1 MQQGNPKTIIF
12 IQQRKILLRQFI
24 LLLLILTSTYATIS
38 AQQYNFIKYNVQE
51 GLPQSQVYD
60 LYQDSKS
67 YLWMATQGGGVCSF
81 DGANFNTLTMKDGL
95 PSNYVHTIYEDQENT
110 IWFGTKKGLAKY
122 KQQEISFG
130 KPEERIIY
138 AIAPQTDSTLWL
150 GTDKGLYTFNKRTK
164 KYQKHRVDAKL
175 NIARVND
182 LLQVK
187 NELWIASTRGLFILK
202 DNTIELI
209 DINDGLLSDDIKDLH
224 LDKKGQVWIAQFAG
238 GLTRISARRKQIQ
251 KSYYNANL
259 RMAQNV
265 YLGKEN
271 MIWVGTQDKG
281 IQVLNATEDTWE
293 TITEKV
299 GLAHN
304 NVQSI
309 LSDHW
314 GNVWI
319 ATSGGGVNKFLG
331 QYFTHFN
338 SNTGLNG
345 NRIYAVAEDNTGA
358 IWMSVD
364 DKGVSVIDSSG
375 IRTDI
380 DEAYIDSKCN
390 HIMQDSEERMW
401 MSTAGGGLVMKD
413 SAEYWVFNELDGL
426 PSNWIKTTIQ
436 DTLGYIWVGTYA
448 NGLGRLVSVD
458 SLGIKVELY
467 DTNSGLPDPF
477 ITVLAKDRLG
487 KIWFGTKQGGIGYID
502 GFNIVSAKPNS
513 GLPNT
518 GIRSIAFD
526 ASNQIW
532 IGTAGRGLYQ
542 SESIESPLKFKRWNA
557 DKSLTSDN
565 IYQLIFDQ
573 EENLWVGSELG
584 IDKIEFDKDQFKS
597 IQHFGK
603 NEGFLGIETC
613 HNSTTLD
620 SDGNLWFGT
629 LNGLSKHKP
638 GETQL
643 KVAPPKI
650 HFTEVSLMYKPI
662 SDTEYA
668 HFAAAGDS
676 LSPST
681 LFKHSHNNIGF
692 GFQAVNLDYPTGMSY
707 VWKLAGHDED
717 WSPASKS
724 EAINFTNLSPG
735 KYRFMAKALNKA
747 GLESEAI
754 STQFEIK
761 HAIWQLRWFQI
772 LVLAV
777 LGLLAFLFFSAQIK
791 KVKKKEAAR
800 RAQLELENEL
810 LSLEQKALQ
819 LQMNPHF
826 IFNALNS
833 IQSVVVTQK
842 TDVARDQIQNFA
854 GLMRGIL
861 TNSKKQRIT
870 LQEEY
875 DTIDKYLKLEQFCQN
890 KPFDFEI
897 HLPDNHDPDEIEIPP
912 MMIQPFVEN
921 AVFHGVSHLEVKGLI
936 KVVFKIENEILS
948 CEIIDN
954 GVGRKKAKSM
964 STQKA
969 GHQSVALEVTRQ
981 RLESLRGA
989 NKYTAFSIDDVLNEA
1004 GEVRGTKVSLKLPL
1018 QLTF

>member
-1 MQQGNPKTIIF
+1 MTV
-12 IQQRKILLRQFI
+12 R
-24 LLLLILTSTYATIS
+24 

-81 DGANFNTLTMKDGL
+81 DGANFTTLTMKNGL
-95 PSNYVHTIYEDQENT
+95 PSNYIHTIYEDEDGAL
-110 IWFGTKKGLAKY
+110 WFGTKKGLAQY
-122 KQQEISFG
+122 QQQKISYG
-130 KPEERIIY
+130 KPEERIVY
-138 AIAPQTDSTLWL
+138 AIAPQTDSTLWV
-150 GTDKGLYTFNKRTK
+150 GTDKGLYVFHKRRK
-164 KYQKHRVDAKL
+164 RYQKHRVDPKL

-182 LLQVK
+182 LLQIK
-187 NELWIASTRGLFILK
+187 NELWVASTRGLFILK
-202 DNTIELI
+202 DKEVELI
-209 DINDGLLSDDIKDLH
+209 DVSDGLLSEDVKDLE
-224 LDKKGQVWIAQFAG
+224 LDKKGQVWVAQFAG
-238 GLTRISARRKQIQ
+238 GLSRVSARRKQVQ
-251 KSYYNANL
+251 KSYSAANL
-259 RMAQNV
+259 RMAQHV

-271 MIWVGTQDKG
+271 KVWVGTQDNG
-281 IQVLNATEDTWE
+281 IQILNTGEDTWE
-293 TITEKV
+293 TISEEL

-345 NRIYAVAEDNTGA
+345 NRIYAIAEANTGA
-358 IWMSVD
+358 MWLSVD
-364 DKGVSVIDSSG
+364 DKGVTVIDSAG

-380 DEAYIDSKCN
+380 DQRYIDTKCN

-401 MSTAGGGLVMKD
+401 MSTAGGGLVMRD

-458 SLGIKVELY
+458 SLGIKVELF
-467 DTNSGLPDPF
+467 DTSSGLPDPF

-487 KIWFGTKQGGIGYID
+487 KIWFGTKQGGIGYIE
-502 GFNIVSAKPNS
+502 GSQIISATEDS
-513 GLPNT
+513 GLPKV

-526 ASNQIW
+526 AANQIW

-542 SESIESPLKFKRWNA
+542 SESIESLLKFKKWTA
-557 DKSLTSDN
+557 SKSLTSDN

-584 IDKIEFDKDQFKS
+584 MDKLNFEQSQFANL
-597 IQHFGK
+597 QHFGK

-613 HNSTTLD
+613 HNAATLD
-620 SDGNLWFGT
+620 SEGNLWFGT

-638 GETQL
+638 GKTQIKL
-643 KVAPPKI
+643 APPKI

-662 SDTEYA
+662 ADTEYA
-668 HFAAAGDS
+668 HYAVGDS
-676 LSPST
+676 LSSRMV
-681 LFKHSHNNIGF
+681 FKHSDNNIGF
-692 GFQAVNLDYPTGMSY
+692 EFRAVNLDYPMGMSY
-707 VWKLAGHDED
+707 VWKLDGYDED

-735 KYRFMAKALNKA
+735 NYRFIAKARNKA

-754 STQFEIK
+754 STRFEIK
-761 HAIWQLRWFQI
+761 PAIWQLRWFQI
-772 LVLAV
+772 AVLVA
-777 LGLLAFLFFSAQIK
+777 LGLLAFLFFKAQIK

-810 LSLEQKALQ
+810 LNLEQKALQ

-842 TDVARDQIQNFA
+842 TDIARDQIQNFA

-870 LQEEY
+870 LQEEF
-875 DTIDKYLKLEQFCQN
+875 DTIDKYLRLEQFCQN

-897 HLPDNHDPDEIEIPP
+897 HLPANHDSDEIEIPP

-921 AVFHGVSHLEVKGLI
+921 AVFHGVSHLEEKGLI
-936 KVVFKIENEILS
+936 QVVFTIENEILS
-948 CEIIDN
+948 CAIIDN
-954 GVGRKKAKSM
+954 GVGRKKAAAM

-989 NKYTAFSIDDVLNEA
+989 KKYTAFSIDDVLNEA

-1018 QLTF
+1018 ELTF

>member
-1 MQQGNPKTIIF
+1 MTV
-12 IQQRKILLRQFI
+12 R
-24 LLLLILTSTYATIS
+24 

-67 YLWMATQGGGVCSF
+67 YLWMATQGGGVCAF
-81 DGANFNTLTMKDGL
+81 DGASFSTLTMKDGM
-95 PSNYVHTIYEDQENT
+95 PSNYAHTIYEDDENNL
-110 IWFGTKKGLAKY
+110 WFGTQKGLAKY
-122 KQQEISFG
+122 QGQKISYG
-130 KPEERIIY
+130 KPEDRIVY
-138 AIAPQTDSTLWL
+138 SIATQSDSTLWL
-150 GTDKGLYTFNKRTK
+150 GTDKGLYVFDKRK
-164 KYQKHRVDAKL
+164 KRYQKHRVDSKL

-187 NELWIASTRGLFILK
+187 DELWIASNRGLFILK
-202 DNTIELI
+202 DKEVELV
-209 DINDGLLSDDIKDLH
+209 DVGAGLLSDDVKDLQ
-224 LDKKGQVWIAQFAG
+224 LDDKGRVWVAQFAG
-238 GLTRISARRKQIQ
+238 GLSRISSRSKQVQ
-251 KSYYNANL
+251 KSYSAPSL

-265 YLGKEN
+265 FVGKEN
-271 MIWVGTQDKG
+271 KVWLGTQDKG
-281 IQVLNATEDTWE
+281 IQVLDIIEDSWE
-293 TITEKV
+293 TISEEV
-299 GLAHN
+299 GLTHN

-314 GNVWI
+314 GNIWI

-345 NRIYAVAEDNTGA
+345 NRIYAVAESNTGA
-358 IWMSVD
+358 MWLSVD
-364 DKGVSVIDSSG
+364 DKGVTVIDSSG

-380 DEAYIDSKCN
+380 DQRYIESKCN

-401 MSTAGGGLVMKD
+401 MSTAGAGLVMRD
-413 SAEYWVFNELDGL
+413 SVEYWVFNELDGL

-448 NGLGRLVSVD
+448 NGLGRLISVD

-467 DTNSGLPDPF
+467 DTSSGLPDPF

-502 GFNIVSAKPNS
+502 GFNIISAAPNN
-513 GLPNT
+513 GLPNV

-526 ASNQIW
+526 ASNQAW

-542 SESIESPLKFKRWNA
+542 SENIASPLKFKKWRA
-557 DKSLTSDN
+557 EKSLTSDN

-573 EENLWVGSELG
+573 EENLWLGSELG
-584 IDKIEFDKDQFKS
+584 IDKLIFEQNQFKNL
-597 IQHFGK
+597 QHFGK

-613 HNSTTLD
+613 HNAATLD
-620 SDGNLWFGT
+620 GEGNLWFGT

-638 GETQL
+638 GKTQVKL
-643 KVAPPKI
+643 APPKM

-662 SDTEYA
+662 AETEYA
-668 HFAAAGDS
+668 HYAAGGDS
-676 LSPST
+676 LSAHT
-681 LFKHSHNNIGF
+681 VFKHSHNNIGF
-692 GFQAVNLDYPTGMSY
+692 GFRAVNLDYPTGMSY
-707 VWKLAGHDED
+707 VWKLDGHDED

-735 KYRFMAKALNKA
+735 KYRFMAKARNKA
-747 GLESEAI
+747 GLESEPI

-761 HAIWQLRWFQI
+761 HAIWQLRWFQ
-772 LVLAV
+772 LLMLAL
-777 LGLLAFLFFSAQIK
+777 LGLLAFLFFRAQIK
-791 KVKKKEAAR
+791 KVKRKEAER

-842 TDVARDQIQNFA
+842 TDIARDQIQNFA

-897 HLPDNHDPDEIEIPP
+897 HLPVTHDPDEIEIPP

-921 AVFHGVSHLEVKGLI
+921 AVFHGVSHLEEKGLI
-936 KVVFKIENEILS
+936 QVRFKIENEILS

-954 GVGRKKAKSM
+954 GVGRKKAAAM

-981 RLESLRGA
+981 RLESLRGK
-989 NKYTAFSIDDVLNEA
+989 NKYTAFSIEDVLNEA